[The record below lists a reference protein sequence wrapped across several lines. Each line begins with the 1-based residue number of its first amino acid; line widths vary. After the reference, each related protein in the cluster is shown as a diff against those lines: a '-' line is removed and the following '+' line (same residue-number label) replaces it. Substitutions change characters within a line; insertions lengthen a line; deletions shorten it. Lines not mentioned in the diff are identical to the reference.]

1 MVVNEEAKAII
12 LLPTP
17 MTELF
22 SLPPPVSI
30 ESYYY
35 KMSKEGQLILN
46 LSTDCDTSKVVFDDN
61 SRTVSTDYECCL
73 SFLLPCC
80 YLFRQRHTWHYEE
93 IGNVGYRYTGE
104 ILNELAL
111 YTAVIVLK
119 DKKTIAFTPFLSAE
133 EAQRHALAMHFYL
146 YGRNNPA
153 TYIKPEPITL
163 FVPE

>member
-1 MVVNEEAKAII
+1 MVNEVKAI
-12 LLPTP
+12 LMPTP

-22 SLPPPVSI
+22 SLPPPLSI
-30 ESYYY
+30 ESYY
-35 KMSKEGQLILN
+35 KANKEGLLVIE
-46 LSTDCDTSKVVFDDN
+46 LSTDCDTSKVVLDEK
-61 SRTVSTDYECCL
+61 SRTVSTDYDCCL

-80 YLFRQRHTWHYEE
+80 RCMRQRHTWHYEE

-119 DKKTIAFTPFLSAE
+119 DKKTLSFTPFLSAE

-153 TYIKPEPITL
+153 YIKPEPTTL